1 MCGIAGI
8 WFADRRPRDAGALI
22 ASMTTALTHRGPDDC
37 GYHTD
42 ANVLLGHRRLS
53 IIDLKTG
60 QQPIYNEDRTI
71 GIVFNGEIYNF
82 EEIRRRLMADGHV
95 FRTTSDTETIV
106 HAYESWGERCVDAFN
121 GMFAFAI
128 RDMRRNTLW
137 LARDRFGE
145 KPLFYASYGGKFVF
159 ASEMK
164 AILADPH
171 VDRSIDEEALAA
183 YVLFSYIP
191 APLTIFK
198 SIRKLR
204 PGHTLTVERG
214 RIRETEYWDVSYEPN
229 RRRTEAE
236 TIAELKER
244 LGAAVR
250 ARLVSDVPVGAFLS
264 GGIDSSAVVAFMSR
278 ANADPVNTF
287 TIGFSGDTGS
297 FDDERKYARM
307 VATRYRANHRE
318 AEVRPDVTGT
328 IDHIV
333 RSFDEPFADDSTVP
347 SYFVCKTAREHVTV
361 ALSGLG
367 GDEAFCGYERYL
379 GFDLARHFERV
390 PEFVR
395 SLLLDPVVSWLP
407 ESRSGGSRVNHLK
420 RFVRSA
426 AGDNARRYLGM
437 AAKVS
442 TRYRERLFAA
452 GGRRYHDAMVAAED
466 RFLAHYRRARAE
478 DPLDRVFYC
487 DVKTYLCD
495 DILALTD
502 RLSMCHSLEVRVPF
516 LDHQLFEFTA
526 TIPAD
531 MKMRWFRKKRLLK
544 KALADLLPRPVL
556 DHRKQG
562 FVGPMPHWLRNDLR
576 NHALAVLSPRQLSR
590 HGIFASDTVSQILA
604 DHFAGRETNDSLIW
618 ALIVFQAWFDAYAGG
633 PGCASSEPV
642 PQRPA
647 CSPLDSGFVRVP
659 YSIH

>member
-8 WFADRRPRDAGALI
+8 LFTDGTPPGAVPLI
-22 ASMTTALTHRGPDDC
+22 ERMTSALTHRGPDDC
-37 GYHTD
+37 GYHAD
-42 ANVLLGHRRLS
+42 ASALLGHRRLS
-53 IIDLKTG
+53 IIDLETG

-71 GIVFNGEIYNF
+71 CIVFNGEIYNF
-82 EEIRRRLMADGHV
+82 EEIRRRLTADGHM
-95 FRTTSDTETIV
+95 FRTSSDTETIV
-106 HAYESWGERCVDAFN
+106 HAYESWGERCVDEFN

-128 RDMRRNTLW
+128 RDMRRNTLF

-145 KPLFYASYGGKFVF
+145 KPLFYASYGGRFVF

-164 AILADPH
+164 AILADPR
-171 VDRSIDEEALAA
+171 VDRSMDEEALAA
-183 YVLFSYIP
+183 YVMFSYIP

-198 SIRKLR
+198 SIRKVL

-229 RRRTEAE
+229 RRRTEAD
-236 TIAELKER
+236 TIVELRQRMSES
-244 LGAAVR
+244 VR

-264 GGIDSSAVVAFMSR
+264 GGVDSSAVVAFMSQ
-278 ANADPVNTF
+278 ASSHPVNTF
-287 TIGFSGDTGS
+287 TIGFSGNTGS
-297 FDDERKYARM
+297 FEDERKYARM
-307 VATRYRANHRE
+307 TAARYRTNHRE
-318 AEVRPDVTGT
+318 YAVRPDVTGT
-328 IDHIV
+328 IDDIV

-347 SYFVCKTAREHVTV
+347 SYFVCKIAREHVTV

-379 GFDLARHFERV
+379 GFDLARHFARV
-390 PEFVR
+390 PPFVR
-395 SLLLDPVVSWLP
+395 SHLLDPAVSWLP
-407 ESRSGGSRVNHLK
+407 ESRSGGSRVNHMK

-437 AAKVS
+437 AAKVPA
-442 TRYRERLFAA
+442 RYRERLFGP

-466 RFLAHYRRARAE
+466 HFLSRYRQAKAE

-516 LDHQLFEFTA
+516 LDHELFEFSA

-544 KALADLLPRPVL
+544 KALIDLLPRPVL
-556 DHRKQG
+556 AHRKQG
-562 FVGPMPHWLRNDLR
+562 FVGPMPHWLRNELR
-576 NHALAVLSPRQLSR
+576 DHTLAVLSPQHLSR
-590 HGIFASDTVSQILA
+590 HGIFDANTVSQILT
-604 DHFAGRETNDSLIW
+604 DHFAGRETHDTLIW
-618 ALIVFQAWFDAYAGG
+618 ALIVFQTWFDAYAGG
-633 PGCASSEPV
+633 RERAKSEAAP
-642 PQRPA
+642 PRPMLP
-647 CSPLDSGFVRVP
+647 PLDSGSVRVP
-659 YSIH
+659 QTVH